1 MKDASSKKIDSFLS
15 SKGAKIQNKTFRN
28 PIDFISVMRVF
39 ETRGHILYFD
49 LIVKEITVDENIL

>member
-1 MKDASSKKIDSFLS
+1 M
-15 SKGAKIQNKTFRN
+15 KTFRN

-49 LIVKEITVDENIL
+49 LIVKKITVDENIF